1 MTNGNEMLIHPF
13 PPVYDKQSKVLIL
26 GSFPSVISRKNH
38 FYYGNPQNRFWRVM
52 EMIYNDSAE
61 DKMAFALR
69 HHIAL
74 WDVIYSCTITGSS
87 DSSIRNATVNDI
99 GGLIRKTKIRA
110 AATTGGYASKLY
122 EQCVHLEIPHIA
134 LPSTSGANARMSLE
148 DLCRAY
154 RVIKEITDEKS

>member
-1 MTNGNEMLIHPF
+1 MTNGNEILIHPF

-38 FYYGNPQNRFWRVM
+38 FYYGHPQNRFWRVM
-52 EMIYNDSAE
+52 EMVYEDSAA

-87 DSSIRNATVNDI
+87 DSSIRNATANDI
-99 GGLIRKTKIRA
+99 AGLVQKTKIRA
-110 AATTGGYASKLY
+110 AATTGGYASRLY
-122 EQCVHLEIPHIA
+122 ERCVHLTIPHIA

-148 DLCRAY
+148 ELY
-154 RVIKEITDEKS
+154 REYRIIREITDEES